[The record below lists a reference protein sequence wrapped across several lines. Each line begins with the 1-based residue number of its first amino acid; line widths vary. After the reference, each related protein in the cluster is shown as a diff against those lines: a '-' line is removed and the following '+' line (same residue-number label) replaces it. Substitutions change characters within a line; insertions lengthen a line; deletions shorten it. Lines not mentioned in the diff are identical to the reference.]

1 MLKDIYKEV
10 KQTLT
15 AYNTAGKLYGKENKP
30 IIEKA

>member
-10 KQTLT
+10 KSALT

-30 IIEKA
+30 VQEKA